1 MQIKRFEA
9 ADMTDALRMVKREF
23 GDDAVI
29 LSAKE
34 VRSGGFFSTL
44 RKKSVEITAATDFPL
59 KKEPRSEA
67 FSDASG
73 DNSTR
78 GDIFSGMLA
87 RHLDGPDE
95 TDRVS
100 LSPDRQRIKPVAPAF
115 GSLEHR
121 QPEPDRFVGR
131 TVERTTGRSH
141 DRAEDAMVPHST
153 QTGMGQP
160 AAGSSTLE
168 RVRAAARNNPPANPF
183 YRDLTQPKTIALVG
197 PSGVGKSTTVAKL
210 AWHCRT
216 VEKLRVGL
224 ISLDRFRIS
233 ANSLLARVARI
244 MRLSLTIVHDAE
256 QLQSAVSK
264 LVDVD
269 VILIDTPGMTPM
281 DQFMLD
287 EVGELLRLAKPDETH
302 LVASA
307 TVRDDVF
314 AAAVDTFSSLG
325 ADRLLIT
332 HLDECPEG
340 ASALTGLKNGRLP
353 ASFFSHGVDLAGGLE
368 EASAGWEADRSPH
381 HESPAGQ
388 VTPFTVKSSRVTTG
402 PARNGDR
409 VGSFRYVAN
418 RNSEL
423 FHHPA
428 CKSVKRINA
437 ENITAFNSI
446 EEALDEG
453 FKPCRACC
461 EISAPGKAASGA
473 FGYQR
478 ASAI

>member
-34 VRSGGFFSTL
+34 VRPGGFFGAL
-44 RKKSVEITAATDFPL
+44 RKKSVEITAATDYPL
-59 KKEPRSEA
+59 KGDTRSGA
-67 FSDASG
+67 FSDDSG
-73 DNSTR
+73 GTPTR
-78 GDIFSGMLA
+78 GDVFSGMLA
-87 RHLDGPDE
+87 NHLDAPEE

-100 LSPDRQRIKPVAPAF
+100 LSPALGRIKPFAPAF
-115 GSLEHR
+115 ESLPHR
-121 QPEPDRFVGR
+121 QPEPDRPFAG
-131 TVERTTGRSH
+131 TVKKTTGHNH
-141 DRAEDAMVPHST
+141 DRVGDTVIPDRFH
-153 QTGMGQP
+153 TGMGQGATGP
-160 AAGSSTLE
+160 STVE
-168 RVRAAARNNPPANPF
+168 RGQDAVSKIPVAEPF

-210 AWHCRT
+210 AWHCQR
-216 VEKLRVGL
+216 VEKMRVGL
-224 ISLDRFRIS
+224 ISLDRFRIG
-233 ANSLLARVARI
+233 ANSVLARVAPI
-244 MRLSLTIVHDAE
+244 MNLPLTIVHDAE
-256 QLQSAVSK
+256 QLQSAVNQ
-264 LVDVD
+264 LADVD

-281 DQFMLD
+281 DQSMMD
-287 EVGELLRLAKPDETH
+287 DVGELLMLAKPDETH
-302 LVASA
+302 LVANA

-314 AAAVDTFSSLG
+314 AAAVDTFSPLCVN
-325 ADRLLIT
+325 RLLLT
-332 HLDECPEG
+332 HMDECLGG
-340 ASALTGLKNGRLP
+340 ASRLTGLKHAGLP
-353 ASFFSHGVDLAGGLE
+353 ASFYARGVDLPGGLE
-368 EASAGWEADRSPH
+368 AAAVERRAERYSRQGS
-381 HESPAGQ
+381 SGGQ
-388 VTPFTVKSSRVTTG
+388 VTAFSAKRDRTATG
-402 PARNGDR
+402 PATDGDR
-409 VGSFRYVAN
+409 VGSFQYVAN

-461 EISAPGKAASGA
+461 EISVPGKAASGA

-478 ASAI
+478 ANAI